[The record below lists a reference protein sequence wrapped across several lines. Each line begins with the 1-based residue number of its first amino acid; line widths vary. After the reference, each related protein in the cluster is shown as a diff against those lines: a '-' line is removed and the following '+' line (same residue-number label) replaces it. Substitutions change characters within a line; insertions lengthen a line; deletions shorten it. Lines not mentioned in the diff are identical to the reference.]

1 MYEYFL
7 SQTYFIEIE
16 VKRKKIDPDELKA
29 EMLAGETEEDAR
41 KRLNIIKSS
50 RIDAKRKQLNKI
62 LVD

>member
-1 MYEYFL
+1 M
-7 SQTYFIEIE
+7 SIEIE